1 MTEVRNLIPLLNWFP
16 QTQDSFL
23 KIAGPCSAES
33 REQVLHTAEALAKS
47 GEVAVFRAGV
57 WKPRTRPNTFE
68 GVGEEALEWL
78 KEVKQKTGLPI
89 AVEVATPEH
98 VEKVLRNKIDV
109 LWIGARTTGS
119 PFAVSEI
126 SEALRGVDIPVLVKN
141 PISPD
146 LGLWIGTIERLN
158 KVGIKKL
165 AAVHRGFSPF
175 EKTKYRNIPKWELA
189 IELKSLLPE
198 LPLIIDPSHMA
209 GCKEYLQE
217 LSQQALDLAYNGLMI
232 ETHCCPEKALSDAG
246 QQLTPNDYVSLIKK
260 LIFKHADTTNNA
272 LLSTLEQ
279 YRNQIDSIDSQLIEL
294 LAQRME
300 VVKNIGYHKQQ
311 EGMTVF
317 QLNRWKNIIKTR
329 LSEGTELGLSESFV
343 KALLRL
349 IHKESILLQKEENIM
364 EGLE

>member
-1 MTEVRNLIPLLNWFP
+1 M
-16 QTQDSFL
+16 
-23 KIAGPCSAES
+23 
-33 REQVLHTAEALAKS
+33 
-47 GEVAVFRAGV
+47 
-57 WKPRTRPNTFE
+57 
-68 GVGEEALEWL
+68 
-78 KEVKQKTGLPI
+78 
-89 AVEVATPEH
+89 
-98 VEKVLRNKIDV
+98 
-109 LWIGARTTGS
+109 
-119 PFAVSEI
+119 
-126 SEALRGVDIPVLVKN
+126 
-141 PISPD
+141 
-146 LGLWIGTIERLN
+146 
-158 KVGIKKL
+158 
-165 AAVHRGFSPF
+165 
-175 EKTKYRNIPKWELA
+175 A

-279 YRNQIDSIDSQLIEL
+279 YRNRIDSIDSQLIEL

-364 EGLE
+364 KGLE